1 MGALLIDGSCAAEGI
16 THGRT
21 GILTKAEPAAIA
33 KELEFAC
40 SHRDE
45 IHQIGENAMNEV
57 YISWETAVKKA
68 YDRYFTVIEE
78 EFFSMMDNITYNI
91 QRLRS
96 IPAGFDKYKRK
107 WRKLRD
113 NIRK

>member
-1 MGALLIDGSCAAEGI
+1 MLFRS
-16 THGRT
+16 
-21 GILTKAEPAAIA
+21 
-33 KELEFAC
+33 
-40 SHRDE
+40 
-45 IHQIGENAMNEV
+45 IGENAMNEV

-68 YDRYFTVIEE
+68 YDRYFTVIENVKAGQSQRREGFMQE

-96 IPAGFDKYKRK
+96 IPAGFDKYKRI

-113 NIRK
+113 IIRK